1 MNRIFNMDNGF
12 FRAVSKLVD
21 LVYLSFLF
29 VISCIPVF
37 TIGAAMTAMYYTVQ
51 KTIRNDRGYVGS
63 EYWHGFKM
71 TLQQS
76 TWLGLAVLAAGL
88 ILYGAVRILQIME
101 EAGNPFGKAHM
112 FFRVLLF
119 LLTVWCS
126 YIFPYMARFENN
138 TKAIL
143 KNAAYIAVLNLP
155 KTLLMV
161 VYMAVTGLILYIMPI
176 ALFFMPA
183 VFTWMQN
190 ITMEK
195 IFRKYM
201 SDEDRAAEDELNREY
216 KH

>member
-1 MNRIFNMDNGF
+1 MNRLFNMDNGF
-12 FRAVSKLVD
+12 FRAISKLVD
-21 LVYLSFLF
+21 CVYLSFLF

-37 TIGAAMTAMYYTVQ
+37 TIGAAMSALYYAVQ

-71 TLQQS
+71 NFKQS
-76 TWLGLAVLAAGL
+76 TCIWLAVLLAGV
-88 ILYGAVRILQIME
+88 ILYGDVRILGIME
-101 EAGNPFGKAHM
+101 EAGNPLGKAHM

-119 LLTVWCS
+119 LLVVWCS
-126 YIFPYMARFENN
+126 YIFPYMARFENS

-143 KNAAYIAVLNLP
+143 KNAAYIAILNLP
-155 KTLLMV
+155 KTLLMI
-161 VYMAVTGLILYIMPI
+161 VYMAVTALILYIMPI

-190 ITMEK
+190 ITLEK

-216 KH
+216 KN